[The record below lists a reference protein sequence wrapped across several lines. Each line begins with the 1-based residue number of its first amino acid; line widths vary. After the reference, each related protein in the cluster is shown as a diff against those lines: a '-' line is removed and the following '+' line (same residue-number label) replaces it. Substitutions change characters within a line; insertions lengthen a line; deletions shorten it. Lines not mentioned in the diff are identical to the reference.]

1 MRGWHVSMLLAIL
14 HLRNLCP
21 GPGPTRRCKI
31 ENLCPIPCHVGWNSD
46 SKRAH
51 SIDRSLDRTTNRTP
65 VWYWALTSL
74 PLRHK
79 FKSIFFPI
87 FRSMSF
93 ERECIYI
100 QWWYGDKM
108 CTRSSLIVELNV
120 YDVTAIPSLN
130 FVIIVR

>member
-79 FKSIFFPI
+79 FKSIFSRYFD
-87 FRSMSF
+87 RWASKG
-93 ERECIYI
+93 RVYI
-100 QWWYGDKM
+100 LWYNDETST
-108 CTRSSLIVELNV
+108 CTRSSLIVELNMH
-120 YDVTAIPSLN
+120 DITAIPSLN
-130 FVIIVR
+130 FVIVR